1 MSLESTKARML
12 DIAKRRGLTH
22 LGSCCSCL
30 PILYGICEKADP
42 DDVVILSCGH
52 AGLALYCCLEEFR
65 DQDAEALY
73 ERMGTHPERDEA
85 AGVFC
90 STGSLGCGLAVA
102 VGYAMAGRRTHVVI
116 SDGEAAEGIVWECL
130 AYIGDHPELP
140 ITVHVNANGWS
151 AYREVDWLK
160 LGNRLNSFAPKQIR
174 LWATTNAPFP
184 DSLDAHYKRTEQLCE
199 EPLPMNS

>member
-30 PILYGICEKADP
+30 PILYGIYERADP

-65 DQDAEALY
+65 GQDAETLY

-130 AYIGDHPELP
+130 AYIGLHHELP
-140 ITVHVNANGWS
+140 ITVDINANGWS
-151 AYREVDWLK
+151 AYRSVGYWDLLFRVRAFLPTAEVWNTK
-160 LGNRLNSFAPKQIR
+160 NE
-174 LWATTNAPFP
+174 PFP
-184 DSLDAHYKRTEQLCE
+184 DTLDAHYKRTEQLCG